1 MNTTTQPLWARA
13 LATVPKVTPEEFK
26 QQSVFTKWLIVTRAG
41 VLIMT
46 FFSSAIAG
54 IFAFRYSEFNFL
66 LWILVTIGLCLAHA
80 TNNLLND
87 WIDWR
92 KGIDTDDYVRL
103 QYGSH
108 PMVLLSKQQML
119 HYVLFTGL
127 SALSVGLYLIYLRGA
142 IVLYLTLSGAFF
154 VLFYTYPLKY
164 LGLGELSVLAV
175 WGPLMI
181 GGAVSAMG
189 GTWHAELLWLALP
202 ASLGPTAVLFG
213 KHIDKIEKDS
223 AKGVWTLPAILGFNL
238 SRKVAIL
245 MMIAQYAVVFVQIWQ
260 GYYRWWTL
268 GIVSSAAPALL
279 RTIKIFNADR
289 PKERPQ
295 EIPTEIWPLYY
306 VAYAFSH
313 NKVFSAMYVLGLC
326 LDTVYLCIM

>member
-1 MNTTTQPLWARA
+1 
-13 LATVPKVTPEEFK
+13 
-26 QQSVFTKWLIVTRAG
+26 
-41 VLIMT
+41 
-46 FFSSAIAG
+46 
-54 IFAFRYSEFNFL
+54 
-66 LWILVTIGLCLAHA
+66 
-80 TNNLLND
+80 
-87 WIDWR
+87 
-92 KGIDTDDYVRL
+92 
-103 QYGSH
+103 
-108 PMVLLSKQQML
+108 MVLLSKQQML